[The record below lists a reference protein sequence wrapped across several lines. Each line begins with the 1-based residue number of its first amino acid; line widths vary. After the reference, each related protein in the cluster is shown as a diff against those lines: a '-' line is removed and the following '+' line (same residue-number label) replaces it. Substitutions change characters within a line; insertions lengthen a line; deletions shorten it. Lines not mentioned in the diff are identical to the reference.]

1 MRQGWFHNINI
12 NPNQAAPQFTQ
23 QQTNAASN
31 YQRAMADYES
41 NPRMTGKQFQRGGF
55 SSSAGTDYAGAAD
68 AANAYAKNMA
78 GAQAVR
84 MGDAY
89 SNAGVELDDQI
100 RNSQF
105 GNALARLNEG
115 RMQGQAMDQYQTVGN
130 MTGFMGDIF
139 QNMAGGFGG
148 YRNKL
153 VDSVLSGLL

>member
-12 NPNQAAPQFTQ
+12 NPNQAAPQFSQ

-31 YQRAMADYES
+31 YQRAMADYEA
-41 NPRMTGKQFQRGGF
+41 NPRMTGKQFQRGGL
-55 SSSAGTDYAGAAD
+55 SSSAGTAYAGAAD
-68 AANAYAKNMA
+68 SANAYAKNMA
-78 GAQAVR
+78 GAEAVR

-89 SNAGVELDDQI
+89 ANAGVELDDQI

-105 GNALARLNEG
+105 GNALARLNEN
-115 RMQGQAMDQYQTVGN
+115 RMQSQAMDQYQTMGN